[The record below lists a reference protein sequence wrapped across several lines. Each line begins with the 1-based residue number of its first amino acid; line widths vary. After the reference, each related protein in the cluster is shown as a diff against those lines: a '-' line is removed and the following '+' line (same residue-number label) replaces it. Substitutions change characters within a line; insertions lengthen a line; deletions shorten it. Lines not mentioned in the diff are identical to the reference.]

1 MSSDSSDNEDLE
13 LLREAQDTQF
23 LKENLYSQDKDRTS
37 EEVQEKPIS
46 LRITKDENEQFNFL
60 KVTPEFRNFV
70 AKHLTKLLDNK
81 LERELEYDAYNREI
95 KRKRKNSGVRLFSH
109 SKKLLKVGENLT
121 RNINLC
127 TNKTRINT
135 VLKQDIVATDEDLRI
150 LAVSGEYILSKKDT
164 EHWSNRS
171 KSETFTYKKNKNG
184 KLEIIEPKFKES

>member
-1 MSSDSSDNEDLE
+1 M
-13 LLREAQDTQF
+13 
-23 LKENLYSQDKDRTS
+23 
-37 EEVQEKPIS
+37 QEKPIS

-164 EHWSNRS
+164 EPWSNRS